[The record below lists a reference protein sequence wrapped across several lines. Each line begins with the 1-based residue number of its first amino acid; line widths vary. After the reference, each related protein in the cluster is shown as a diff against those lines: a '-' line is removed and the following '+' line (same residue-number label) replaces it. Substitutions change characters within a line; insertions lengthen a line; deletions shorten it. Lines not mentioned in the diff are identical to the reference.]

1 MTNSNRALPSGLT
14 EAANPLVHVRLE
26 PAFPRT
32 PEAAMAADS
41 YELIAPLDPDGHL
54 DAAAWFDHRSACRAG
69 PCGPGMGDEQG
80 RLIYT
85 CKRRWMLLT
94 APDGP
99 VLYLA
104 THRFVE
110 GGTVVLAASD
120 GTIRPF
126 RVAHLQPL
134 PASGQRHGGAR
145 HGIR

>member
-1 MTNSNRALPSGLT
+1 MTSPNHATPPGPRET
-14 EAANPLVHVRLE
+14 YNPLVHIRLE
-26 PAFPRT
+26 PAFPDK
-32 PEAAMAADS
+32 PAAAMAADS

-54 DAAAWFDHRSACRAG
+54 DAASWFEHRTACRAG
-69 PCGPGMGDEQG
+69 PCGPGNADEQG

-85 CKRRWMLLT
+85 CKRRWMLVT

-104 THRFVE
+104 SHRFIE

-126 RVAHLQPL
+126 RVVHLRTL
-134 PASGQRHGGAR
+134 PDSASRREGAR